1 MEENDSRK
9 ISEKSKLVYREM
21 KKHNMDSDMIQMN
34 MNYLLVNLAHL
45 GMAQDESLNQ
55 NEIIQYIRE
64 NAFETNMARSSQQ
77 NFEKFMQE
85 YGEYLSE
92 LRRNVSKGVLCNVE
106 KEIKEHYQ
114 ENITLKGLSQKYFI
128 NSAYLGQMFRKQYGI
143 SFKTYLNNY
152 RIEKAAEYLLRTDDK
167 IYLVAEKVGYHDL
180 DYFINKFISVKG
192 CTPTNYRKKSRG
204 YL

>member
-1 MEENDSRK
+1 
-9 ISEKSKLVYREM
+9 
-21 KKHNMDSDMIQMN
+21 
-34 MNYLLVNLAHL
+34 
-45 GMAQDESLNQ
+45 
-55 NEIIQYIRE
+55 
-64 NAFETNMARSSQQ
+64 
-77 NFEKFMQE
+77 MQE

-167 IYLVAEKVGYHDL
+167 
-180 DYFINKFISVKG
+180 NISCGRNGRV
-192 CTPTNYRKKSRG
+192 S
-204 YL
+204 